1 MLLES
6 QWFNQTFHPLP
17 AVVALIQVMGETLL
31 LLRGLVVLEEG
42 NLSAGDQL
50 VTRGKESLFEGAKLR
65 IQQQSPPGSGEAA
78 K

>member
-6 QWFNQTFHPLP
+6 QWLNQTFHPLP

-42 NLSAGDQL
+42 SKLLAREVGATTL
-50 VTRGKESLFEGAKLR
+50 LKEQPDPL
-65 IQQQSPPGSGEAA
+65 
-78 K
+78 